1 MDRLAILKGHF
12 LNLVQYEETSQ
23 ALLMTLNRPKV
34 LNTLSTEVLEKI
46 HSVLNR
52 VGRRTLIIQG
62 AGKVFCAGGDVV
74 ALVAHYVICPVFLQ
88 TEYSVVDRIHQSECF
103 SVAIMKGLTMGGGAG
118 LAGACKARVAMQS
131 TVWAF
136 PEVAIGVT
144 PDVGGSYIL
153 PRLTS
158 KAVGLYLALTGE
170 RVNSV
175 DCFYL
180 GVATHYVNETRL
192 PELIQAL
199 QSSTNPAQVLEQFH
213 TAPDRALCNVLKE
226 QSLIEELFTNV
237 PTIEEL
243 FSRLSRHSSAWAQK
257 TLATLRFMCPL
268 SLKVEL
274 RNFEMG
280 AKMTHREAL
289 TIEYNSIIQMI
300 FVDNTNFA
308 HGVRTRLV
316 TKKKDARPAWVPAS
330 VEEVTDEMVNRCI
343 ANANGPHYRP
353 REYY

>member
-12 LNLVQYEETSQ
+12 LNLVLYEETPQ

-46 HSVLNR
+46 HAVLNR

-62 AGKVFCAGGDVV
+62 SGKVLCAGGDVV
-74 ALVAHYVICPVFLQ
+74 ALITHFVICPVFLQ
-88 TEYSVVDRIHQSECF
+88 TEYSVVDRIHRSESF

-131 TVWAF
+131 TQWAF

-153 PRLTS
+153 TRLTS
-158 KAVGLYLALTGE
+158 KAVGLYLALAGE
-170 RVNSV
+170 RINGA

-180 GVATHYVNETRL
+180 GAATHYVDEARL
-192 PELIQAL
+192 PELIQTL
-199 QSSTNPAQVLEQFH
+199 QSSPNPAQVLEQFH
-213 TAPDRALCNVLKE
+213 SAPDRSLCSVLKH
-226 QSLIEELFTNV
+226 QSLIEEIFTNV

-243 FSRLSRHSSAWAQK
+243 FSRLSRHPSDWAKQ
-257 TLATLRFMCPL
+257 TLASLQFMCPL

-274 RNFEMG
+274 RNFELG
-280 AKMTHREAL
+280 AKMTHQEAL
-289 TIEYNSIIQMI
+289 SIEYNSIIQMI

-308 HGVRTRLV
+308 EGVRTRLV
-316 TKKKDARPAWVPAS
+316 TKKKNVRPAWVPAT
-330 VEEVTDEMVNRCI
+330 VEEVTDQMVERCM
-343 ANANGPHYRP
+343 ANSGGPRFRP
-353 REYY
+353 RQY